1 MKPNTP
7 HPKKFLHRIALGSL
21 VLIGFH
27 TSVLWSEDDD
37 FFSLPSPSEILAD
50 AENNGLSVKL
60 TPKDV
65 AILKIDLKQMA
76 ETNPEKA
83 TFIMGRIF
91 SIAGYGLK
99 DLNNKVI
106 LQLAEKVLTTA
117 KALNMPPIIQEEI
130 DRFYRLMMGK
140 TVWERQELLLSF
152 TSARASLMFLLKDPN
167 KVGDV
172 DRDRLGRYGAALEC
186 GLWYQSLEL
195 AIASLKDDQMKA
207 FKKVYMDPDYLDYF
221 KKMLDHVQAGDQKE
235 LFSKLIAINEDCLN
249 ALRDGEIVH
258 EEIESLRK
266 VLAEVM
272 KND

>member
-1 MKPNTP
+1 MKPITPLRNT
-7 HPKKFLHRIALGSL
+7 FFRGIVLAGMIFSSQGL
-21 VLIGFH
+21 VF
-27 TSVLWSEDDD
+27 SEDEEC
-37 FFSLPSPSEILAD
+37 FFSLPSPSEILSE
-50 AENNGLSVKL
+50 AEKKGLTVKL
-60 TPKDV
+60 SPKDV
-65 AILKIDLKQMA
+65 SILKLDLIKLA

-106 LQLAEKVLTTA
+106 LQLAEKVLSTA

-152 TSARASLMFLLKDPN
+152 TSARASLMFLLKDPQ
-167 KVGDV
+167 KVGDK

-186 GLWYQSLEL
+186 GLWYQSLDL
-195 AIASLKDDQMKA
+195 AVQNIKDDQMEA
-207 FKKVYMDPDYLDYF
+207 FKVVYMDPDYLDYF
-221 KKMLDHVQAGDQKE
+221 KKMLQKVQVGEQKE
-235 LFSKLIAINEDCLN
+235 LFSKMTAVNEACLKAMADGAIVKD
-249 ALRDGEIVH
+249 
-258 EEIESLRK
+258 EIESLRT